1 MKKEYLL
8 ILALVVCSGISMAD
22 TFTHRTSKT
31 VYHGYATQTVNDGK
45 TLVHTQQ
52 QGSVELN
59 LAEFDV
65 VPDRKGRNNTIC
77 VISVKDAIQY
87 DLETAAFEKAVVE
100 ESNKGPLFL
109 LIEIDSPGGKTNL
122 AERMCSAITNT
133 RNCRT
138 VAFVNGGVN
147 GGAYSAAAAVALAC
161 NEIYM
166 APAASIGAATQY
178 VRSSSGKIYD
188 MKAAF
193 GDNVGEKFQSIW
205 RNFLA
210 ALAQQNGRSGL
221 VAKAMVD
228 KDIEVL
234 QVQRSGKTVFIEAH
248 EKAAGDQVVRVL
260 CKKGEVMTL
269 PAADAATC
277 TIADA
282 VVETRGDLLKHL
294 DCADTQVIVNPDM
307 DAAKEELEK
316 VIQRFNKLNSALE
329 MKYKEL
335 EIKAKS
341 GSMTKSQLV
350 KDFQSLV
357 KNGEYLLKLK
367 QTYPD
372 VPADEEDIQEF
383 VNDMKATYQ
392 GIKSMR

>member
-1 MKKEYLL
+1 
-8 ILALVVCSGISMAD
+8 
-22 TFTHRTSKT
+22 
-31 VYHGYATQTVNDGK
+31 
-45 TLVHTQQ
+45 
-52 QGSVELN
+52 
-59 LAEFDV
+59 
-65 VPDRKGRNNTIC
+65 
-77 VISVKDAIQY
+77 
-87 DLETAAFEKAVVE
+87 
-100 ESNKGPLFL
+100 
-109 LIEIDSPGGKTNL
+109 
-122 AERMCSAITNT
+122 
-133 RNCRT
+133 
-138 VAFVNGGVN
+138 
-147 GGAYSAAAAVALAC
+147 
-161 NEIYM
+161 
-166 APAASIGAATQY
+166 
-178 VRSSSGKIYD
+178 

-193 GDNVGEKFQSIW
+193 GENIGEKFQSVW

-234 QVQRSGKTVFIEAH
+234 QVKRSGETLFIEAH
-248 EKAAGDQVVRVL
+248 EKIAGDQVVRIL

-269 PAADAATC
+269 PASDAATC

-282 VVETRGDLLKHL
+282 VVETRAELLKRL
-294 DCADTQVIVNPDM
+294 ECPDAEVTVNPDM

-316 VIQRFNKLNSALE
+316 VIQRFNKLNSNLE

-335 EIKAKS
+335 ELKAKA

-367 QTYPD
+367 QSYPD
-372 VPADEEDIQEF
+372 VPAEEEDIQDF